1 LQHLDIV
8 FFAIVAVVLGW
19 KLYSVLGR
27 RTGNE
32 RRVDPFARPDPKDM
46 TPKDITGRRNSGPKG
61 RDEADAP
68 IPIGSRRPT
77 VVRPE
82 SDTSAEAPAGN
93 GQRDYGGRGGMSPRD
108 RRQIEADI
116 ARAPDD
122 VRDGLAAINKA
133 DPTFNPADFIGGAK
147 IAFEMIVQA
156 FAAGETKALQSLL
169 ARDLYDSFAAVIA
182 ERQAKGWKQ
191 KTVVIGIT
199 QAQIVGAELRN
210 KEARVTLKLVSE
222 QTSITEDA
230 SGNVIEGDAAHVD
243 SIIDIWTF
251 ARDTGSRDPNWQ
263 LVQTDQPS

>member
-1 LQHLDIV
+1 MQHLDIV

-32 RRVDPFARPDPKDM
+32 RRVDPFARPDPKD
-46 TPKDITGRRNSGPKG
+46 IAARRNGGVKG

-82 SDTSAEAPAGN
+82 IEAPVEAPAGS
-93 GQRDYGGRGGMSPRD
+93 GRNGMSPRD

-116 ARAPDD
+116 ARASED

-156 FAAGETKALQSLL
+156 FAAGDTKALQSLL
-169 ARDLYDSFAAVIA
+169 ARELYESFAAAIA

-199 QAQIVGAELRN
+199 QAQIVGAGLIGRD
-210 KEARVTLKLVSE
+210 ARVTLKLVSE
-222 QTSITEDA
+222 QTSLTEDA
-230 SGNVIEGDAAHVD
+230 SGNVVEGDATHVD

-251 ARDTGSRDPNWQ
+251 ARDTSSRDPNWQ
-263 LVQTDQPS
+263 LVQTDQPT

>member
-1 LQHLDIV
+1 MQHLDIV

-32 RRVDPFARPDPKDM
+32 RRVDPFTRPDPKD
-46 TPKDITGRRNSGPKG
+46 IASRRNGSVKG

-68 IPIGSRRPT
+68 IQLGSRRPT
-77 VVRPE
+77 VVRPVTE
-82 SDTSAEAPAGN
+82 TPAEAEPAGN
-93 GQRDYGGRGGMSPRD
+93 QRDYSGRNGMSPRD

-122 VRDGLAAINKA
+122 VRDGLAAINKV

-147 IAFEMIVQA
+147 IAFDMIIQA
-156 FAAGETKALQSLL
+156 FAAGETKALQPLL
-169 ARDLYDSFAAVIA
+169 ARDLYDSFAAAIA

-199 QAQIVGAELRN
+199 QAQIVAAGMSG
-210 KEARVTLKLVSE
+210 KEARVTLKLISE
-222 QTSITEDA
+222 QTSVTEDS
-230 SGNVIEGDAAHVD
+230 SGTVIDGDPAHVD

-263 LVQTDQPS
+263 LVQTDQPT

>member
-32 RRVDPFARPDPKDM
+32 RRVDPFARPDPKDAAA
-46 TPKDITGRRNSGPKG
+46 RRPGNVKG

-68 IPIGSRRPT
+68 IPIGSRRPA
-77 VVRPE
+77 VVRPDSE
-82 SDTSAEAPAGN
+82 APAEAPAGAAP
-93 GQRDYGGRGGMSPRD
+93 RDYSGRNGMSPRD

-116 ARAPDD
+116 SRASDD
-122 VRDGLAAINKA
+122 VRDGLTAINKA

-169 ARDLYDSFAAVIA
+169 ARDLYESFAAAIA

-199 QAQIVGAELRN
+199 QAQIVGAELAG

-222 QTSITEDA
+222 QTSVTEDA
-230 SGNVIEGDAAHVD
+230 GGNVIDGDPTHVD
-243 SIIDIWTF
+243 SIIDLWTF

-263 LVQTDQPS
+263 LVQTDQPT

>member
-32 RRVDPFARPDPKDM
+32 RRVDPFARPDPKDVASRR
-46 TPKDITGRRNSGPKG
+46 TGP
-61 RDEADAP
+61 RDDADAP
-68 IPIGSRRPT
+68 VQIGSRRPT
-77 VVRPE
+77 IVRPE
-82 SDTSAEAPAGN
+82 SDAPAETPAAN
-93 GQRDYGGRGGMSPRD
+93 GQRDYSSRNGMSPRD

-116 ARAPDD
+116 ARAPED

-169 ARDLYDSFAAVIA
+169 ARDLYESFAAAIA
-182 ERQAKGWKQ
+182 DRQGKGWKQ

-199 QAQIVGAELRN
+199 QAQIVGATLSN

-222 QTSITEDA
+222 QTSVTEDA
-230 SGNVIEGDAAHVD
+230 SGNVVDGDATHVD

-251 ARDTGSRDPNWQ
+251 ARDTSSRDPNWQ
-263 LVQTDQPS
+263 LVQTDQPT